1 MEQVRLIQRYS
12 YVIMK
17 QTLIKI
23 FTIMAAAA
31 ALWGCSKVVDAPGE
45 SEEAVDL
52 ILSLDLPKTDIQLS
66 KSLFE
71 HNSSESNIVNDP
83 YNPAAWSTWE
93 QVVDGRFMY
102 RLTVFVIDLS
112 NYHLVG
118 YRDIFNYGDSDGNGS
133 VDAEELGDW
142 SDTDRS
148 VGPSKNGWYDM
159 SNDVMLPDADKADA
173 AKISFIY
180 NYPLHHKST
189 DAASSLEQLK
199 RGRYRFVSIANWAPE
214 RNNDV
219 SPAIKGIEFDGHP
232 AGISKF
238 TGLGSNTAGVTPV
251 ADIVESIKS
260 EFMESVEAGVSKAF
274 TDYAK
279 HDALR
284 YFILNADK
292 TNFSCYPMPMPLVMV
307 QDLYLAPG
315 LNSKILTLN
324 RCYARVRMTV
334 VNNSERELKI
344 NGLTFS
350 DNFTKTKTFLF
361 NDPKEDAQEAADPS
375 FIKRV
380 YDLDQIEAKDF
391 ATGKTAV
398 QRGAPVATNSNL
410 LCSFPASGCTVEGLA
425 GNNSAVVFDGYV
437 LENRYDDS
445 NLQYKLNL
453 EYEGVVGTAY
463 TLSST
468 TASAPGNGYYLIST
482 SNNASGYYLMWK
494 DALAGAPAT
503 KVWEYSGGNL
513 ASLGDYI
520 PESLVWELYRSKTN
534 YTIGTAGD
542 TKYYMAN
549 PSYDDVTLGTST
561 NNSNINTFTFSR
573 FSSKERNYR
582 IQSNGS
588 NSLYLRNND
597 GTLLGDSKSNAT
609 TFYLFPVT
617 RKEGSRV
624 YSTPA
629 NLTRIDPETAVV
641 SDVHTIARNDFINIV
656 VTVSY
661 NENSGEFMFE
671 VKDWNGPVNGEIE
684 YN

>member
-142 SDTDRS
+142 SNTDRS

-219 SPAIKGIEFDGHP
+219 PQAIKGIEFDGHP

-260 EFMESVEAGVSKAF
+260 EFMESVEAGVSKDF
-274 TDYAK
+274 RTYAK
-279 HDALR
+279 HNDLR

-361 NDPKEDAQEAADPS
+361 NDPNEDAKEAANPS

-380 YDLDQIEAKDF
+380 YDLDQIEARDK
-391 ATGKTAV
+391 ATGKTPV

-425 GNNSAVVFDGYV
+425 GNNSTVVFDGYV

-445 NLQYKLNL
+445 NLQYTLRL
-453 EYEGVVGTAY
+453 EYEGVGGTTY
-463 TLSST
+463 TLSSN

-482 SNNASGYYLMWK
+482 SNSNKASRYYLMWK
-494 DALAGAPAT
+494 DALAGTLAET
-503 KVWEYSGGNL
+503 VMEHYGGNP
-513 ASLGDYI
+513 ASLGDNI
-520 PESLVWELYRSKTN
+520 PESLVWQLSSSGYSN

-542 TKYYMAN
+542 TKYYMAD
-549 PSYDDVTLGTST
+549 PSDDYVTLGTS
-561 NNSNINTFTFSR
+561 NSNTFTFS
-573 FSSKERNYR
+573 SKDSGYR
-582 IQSNGS
+582 IQSNGDDS
-588 NSLYLRNND
+588 RYLRNKN
-597 GTLLGDSKSNAT
+597 GNLRGDSDSKDAT

-617 RKEGSRV
+617 REEGSRV
-624 YSTPA
+624 YSAPA
-629 NLTRIDPETAVV
+629 DLTRIDPETAVV

-661 NENSGEFMFE
+661 NENSGKFMFE

>member
-112 NYHLVG
+112 NNHLVG

-142 SDTDRS
+142 SNTDRS

-159 SNDVMLPDADKADA
+159 SNDVMLPDANKADA

-214 RNNDV
+214 RNNDA

-260 EFMESVEAGVSKAF
+260 EFMESVEAGVSKDF
-274 TDYAK
+274 RTYAK
-279 HDALR
+279 HDDLR

-315 LNSKILTLN
+315 INSKILTLN

-334 VNNSERELKI
+334 VNNSERKLKI

-361 NDPKEDAQEAADPS
+361 NDPDEDAKEAANPS

-425 GNNSAVVFDGYV
+425 RNNSAVLFDGYV

-445 NLQYKLNL
+445 NLQYTLNL
-453 EYEGVVGTAY
+453 EYEG
-463 TLSST
+463 LSGVT
-468 TASAPGNGYYLIST
+468 YTASTSAAAPGTGYYLIST
-482 SNNASGYYLMWK
+482 ANNSSGYYLMWK
-494 DALAGAPAT
+494 NSLSGSLAGT
-503 KVWEYSGGNL
+503 VQEHRGGNI
-513 ASLGDYI
+513 ASLGSNI
-520 PESLVWELYRSKTN
+520 PESLVWELTKSDKN
-534 YTIGTAGD
+534 YYIGSAGD

-549 PSYDDVTLGTST
+549 PSKDEVRLGPSK
-561 NNSNINTFTFSR
+561 NNTFSFSE
-573 FSSKERNYR
+573 KDGGYR
-582 IQSNGS
+582 IRSKGTNEF
-588 NSLYLRNND
+588 YLRNNG
-597 GTLLGDSKSNAT
+597 GTLLGAEDKDNAT

-629 NLTRIDPETAVV
+629 SLTRIDPETAVV

-661 NENSGEFMFE
+661 NENRGEFMFE
-671 VKDWNGPVNGEIE
+671 VNKWNGPVNGEIE

>member
-1 MEQVRLIQRYS
+1 
-12 YVIMK
+12 MK

-112 NYHLVG
+112 NHHLVG

-142 SDTDRS
+142 SNTDRS

-238 TGLGSNTAGVTPV
+238 TGLGSNTEGVTPV
-251 ADIVESIKS
+251 ANIVESIKS
-260 EFMESVEAGVSKAF
+260 EFMESVEAGVSKDF
-274 TDYAK
+274 RTYAK
-279 HDALR
+279 HDDLR

-361 NDPKEDAQEAADPS
+361 NDPKEDADEAANPS

-380 YDLDQIEAKDF
+380 YDLDKIEAWDK

-398 QRGAPVATNSNL
+398 RRGAPVATNSNL

-425 GNNSAVVFDGYV
+425 VNNSAVVFDGYV

-445 NLQYKLNL
+445 KLQYTLRL
-453 EYEGVVGTAY
+453 EYEGVGGASY
-463 TLSST
+463 TLLPST

-482 SNNASGYYLMWK
+482 SNNASGHYLMWK
-494 DALAGAPAT
+494 NDLAGTLAETVMEHYGDNP
-503 KVWEYSGGNL
+503 
-513 ASLGDYI
+513 ASLGENI
-520 PESLVWELYRSKTN
+520 PESLVWELSGSNTN
-534 YTIGTAGD
+534 YTIGTTGG
-542 TKYYMAN
+542 TKYYMAD
-549 PSYDDVTLGTST
+549 PSKESVTLGTST
-561 NNSNINTFTFSR
+561 NNSNINTFTFSPNE
-573 FSSKERNYR
+573 SGYL

-588 NSLYLRNND
+588 NSLYLRNKK
-597 GTLLGDSKSNAT
+597 GTLLGDSDDDAT

-617 RKEGSRV
+617 REEGSRV
-624 YSTPA
+624 YSAPA
-629 NLTRIDPETAVV
+629 DLTRIDPETAVV

-671 VKDWNGPVNGEIE
+671 VKDWKGPVNGEIE

>member
-133 VDAEELGDW
+133 IDAEELGDW
-142 SDTDRS
+142 SNTDRS

-219 SPAIKGIEFDGHP
+219 SPAIKGIELDGHP

-260 EFMESVEAGVSKAF
+260 EFMESVEAGVSKDF
-274 TDYAK
+274 TTYAK

-380 YDLDQIEAKDF
+380 YDLDQIEDKDV
-391 ATGKTAV
+391 ATGKTPV
-398 QRGAPVATNSNL
+398 RRGAPVATNSNL

-445 NLQYKLNL
+445 NLQYTLRL
-453 EYEGVVGTAY
+453 EYEGVGGTAY

-468 TASAPGNGYYLIST
+468 DASAPGNGYYLIST

-494 DALAGAPAT
+494 DALAGTLAGNV
-503 KVWEYSGGNL
+503 KEHSGGNL
-513 ASLGDYI
+513 ASLGDNI
-520 PESLVWELYRSKTN
+520 PESLVWQLSSSGSN

-542 TKYYMAN
+542 TNYYMAN
-549 PSYDDVTLGTST
+549 PSTSSVTLGTS
-561 NNSNINTFTFSR
+561 NSNTFTFS
-573 FSSKERNYR
+573 SNGSGYR
-582 IQSNGS
+582 IKSNGS
-588 NSLYLRNND
+588 NSLYLRND
-597 GTLLGDSKSNAT
+597 SGTLLGNIKSNRAT

>member
-1 MEQVRLIQRYS
+1 
-12 YVIMK
+12 MK

-71 HNSSESNIVNDP
+71 HNSSGSNIVNDP

-142 SDTDRS
+142 SNTDRS

-173 AKISFIY
+173 AKISLIY
-180 NYPLHHKST
+180 NYPLNHKST

-214 RNNDV
+214 RNNDA
-219 SPAIKGIEFDGHP
+219 SPAIKGIELDGHP

-251 ADIVESIKS
+251 ADIVKSIKS
-260 EFMESVEAGVSKAF
+260 EFMESVEAGVSKDF
-274 TDYAK
+274 TTYAK
-279 HDALR
+279 HDDLR

-361 NDPKEDAQEAADPS
+361 NDPNEDAQEAADPS

-380 YDLDQIEAKDF
+380 YDLDQIEAKDV

-398 QRGAPVATNSNL
+398 RRGAPVATNSNL

-445 NLQYKLNL
+445 NLQYTLRL
-453 EYEGVVGTAY
+453 EYEGVGGTAY
-463 TLSST
+463 TLS
-468 TASAPGNGYYLIST
+468 LIH
-482 SNNASGYYLMWK
+482 
-494 DALAGAPAT
+494 
-503 KVWEYSGGNL
+503 
-513 ASLGDYI
+513 I
-520 PESLVWELYRSKTN
+520 
-534 YTIGTAGD
+534 
-542 TKYYMAN
+542 
-549 PSYDDVTLGTST
+549 
-561 NNSNINTFTFSR
+561 
-573 FSSKERNYR
+573 
-582 IQSNGS
+582 
-588 NSLYLRNND
+588 
-597 GTLLGDSKSNAT
+597 
-609 TFYLFPVT
+609 
-617 RKEGSRV
+617 
-624 YSTPA
+624 
-629 NLTRIDPETAVV
+629 
-641 SDVHTIARNDFINIV
+641 
-656 VTVSY
+656 
-661 NENSGEFMFE
+661 
-671 VKDWNGPVNGEIE
+671 
-684 YN
+684 

>member
-1 MEQVRLIQRYS
+1 
-12 YVIMK
+12 MK

-142 SDTDRS
+142 SNTDRS

-361 NDPKEDAQEAADPS
+361 NDPNEDAREAADPS

-445 NLQYKLNL
+445 NLQYTLRL
-453 EYEGVVGTAY
+453 EYEGVGGTAY

-468 TASAPGNGYYLIST
+468 TASAPGNDGHYLIST

-494 DALAGAPAT
+494 NDLAGTLAGNV
-503 KVWEYSGGNL
+503 KEYYGGNP
-513 ASLGDYI
+513 ASLGDNI
-520 PESLVWELYRSKTN
+520 PESLVWQLSSSGSN

-549 PSYDDVTLGTST
+549 PSTESVKLGTS
-561 NNSNINTFTFSR
+561 NSNTFK
-573 FSSKERNYR
+573 FSSKGSGYR
-582 IQSNGS
+582 IQSNGDDS
-588 NSLYLRNND
+588 RYLRNSN
-597 GTLLGDSKSNAT
+597 GTLLGSNKSNAT

-617 RKEGSRV
+617 RKKGSRV
-624 YSTPA
+624 YSAPA
-629 NLTRIDPETAVV
+629 DLTRIDPETAVV

-661 NENSGEFMFE
+661 NENSGKFTFE
-671 VKDWNGPVNGEIE
+671 VNNWNRPVNGEIE

>member
-1 MEQVRLIQRYS
+1 
-12 YVIMK
+12 MK

-142 SDTDRS
+142 SNTDRS

-251 ADIVESIKS
+251 ADIVKSIKS
-260 EFMESVEAGVSKAF
+260 EFMESVEAGVSKDF
-274 TDYAK
+274 RTYAK

-315 LNSKILTLN
+315 INSKILTLN

-361 NDPKEDAQEAADPS
+361 NDPKEDADEAANPS

-380 YDLDQIEAKDF
+380 YDLDKIEAWDK

-398 QRGAPVATNSNL
+398 RRGAPVATNSNL

-445 NLQYKLNL
+445 KLQYTLRL
-453 EYEGVVGTAY
+453 EYEGVGGASY
-463 TLSST
+463 TLLPST

-482 SNNASGYYLMWK
+482 SNNASGHYLMWK
-494 DALAGAPAT
+494 NDLAGTLAETVMEHYGDNP
-503 KVWEYSGGNL
+503 
-513 ASLGDYI
+513 ASLGENI
-520 PESLVWELYRSKTN
+520 PESLVWELSGSNTN
-534 YTIGTAGD
+534 YTIGTTGG
-542 TKYYMAN
+542 TKYYMAD
-549 PSYDDVTLGTST
+549 PSKESVTLGTST
-561 NNSNINTFTFSR
+561 NNSNINTFTFSPNE
-573 FSSKERNYR
+573 SGYL

-588 NSLYLRNND
+588 NSLYLRNKK
-597 GTLLGDSKSNAT
+597 GTLLGDSDDDAT

-617 RKEGSRV
+617 RTEGSRV
-624 YSTPA
+624 YSAPA

-661 NENSGEFMFE
+661 NENRGEFMFE
-671 VKDWNGPVNGEIE
+671 VNNWNGPVNGEIE

>member
-1 MEQVRLIQRYS
+1 
-12 YVIMK
+12 MK

-112 NYHLVG
+112 NNHLVG

-142 SDTDRS
+142 SNTDRS

-199 RGRYRFVSIANWAPE
+199 RGRYRFVSVANWAPE

-260 EFMESVEAGVSKAF
+260 EFMESVEAGVSKDF
-274 TDYAK
+274 RTYAK
-279 HDALR
+279 HDDLR

-361 NDPKEDAQEAADPS
+361 NDPNEDAKEAANPS

-380 YDLDQIEAKDF
+380 YDLDQIEAGDK
-391 ATGKTAV
+391 AKGKTPV
-398 QRGAPVATNSNL
+398 RRGAPVATNSNL
-410 LCSFPASGCTVEGLA
+410 LCSFPASGCTVEGLE
-425 GNNSAVVFDGYV
+425 GNNSAVLFDGYV

-445 NLQYKLNL
+445 NLQYTLHL
-453 EYEGVVGTAY
+453 EYEGVGGTAY

-468 TASAPGNGYYLIST
+468 TASAPGNGHYLIST
-482 SNNASGYYLMWK
+482 SNSKNASRYYLMWK
-494 DALAGAPAT
+494 DALAGKLADY
-503 KVWEYSGGNL
+503 VGEYYGGNP
-513 ASLGDYI
+513 ASLGENI
-520 PESLVWELYRSKTN
+520 PESLVWQLSSSDYSN

-542 TKYYMAN
+542 TKYYMAD
-549 PSYDDVTLGTST
+549 PSDDYVTLGTS
-561 NNSNINTFTFSR
+561 NSNTFTFS
-573 FSSKERNYR
+573 SKDSGYR
-582 IQSNGS
+582 IQSNGDDS
-588 NSLYLRNND
+588 RYLRNKN
-597 GTLLGDSKSNAT
+597 GNLRGDSDSKDAT

-617 RKEGSRV
+617 REEGSRV
-624 YSTPA
+624 YSAPA
-629 NLTRIDPETAVV
+629 DLTRIDPETAVV

-661 NENSGEFMFE
+661 NENSGKFMFE

>member
-1 MEQVRLIQRYS
+1 
-12 YVIMK
+12 MK

-142 SDTDRS
+142 SNTDRS

-260 EFMESVEAGVSKAF
+260 EFMESVEAGVSKDF
-274 TDYAK
+274 RTYAK
-279 HDALR
+279 HNDLR

-315 LNSKILTLN
+315 INSKILTLN

-361 NDPKEDAQEAADPS
+361 NDPEEDAQEAADPS

-391 ATGKTAV
+391 ATGKSAV

-445 NLQYKLNL
+445 KLQYTLRL
-453 EYEGVVGTAY
+453 EYEGVGGASY
-463 TLSST
+463 TLLPST

-482 SNNASGYYLMWK
+482 SNNASGHYLMWK
-494 DALAGAPAT
+494 NDLAGTLAETVMEHYGDNP
-503 KVWEYSGGNL
+503 
-513 ASLGDYI
+513 ASLGENI
-520 PESLVWELYRSKTN
+520 PESLVWELSGSNTN
-534 YTIGTAGD
+534 YTIGTTGG
-542 TKYYMAN
+542 TKYYMAD
-549 PSYDDVTLGTST
+549 PSKESVTLGTST
-561 NNSNINTFTFSR
+561 NNSNINTFTFSPNE
-573 FSSKERNYR
+573 SGYL

-588 NSLYLRNND
+588 NSLYLRNKK
-597 GTLLGDSKSNAT
+597 GTLLGDSDDDAT

-617 RKEGSRV
+617 REEGSRV
-624 YSTPA
+624 YSAPA
-629 NLTRIDPETAVV
+629 DLTRIDPETAVV

-671 VKDWNGPVNGEIE
+671 VKDWKGPVNGEIE

>member
-1 MEQVRLIQRYS
+1 
-12 YVIMK
+12 MK

-23 FTIMAAAA
+23 FTIIAAAA

-142 SDTDRS
+142 SNTDRS

-159 SNDVMLPDADKADA
+159 RNDVMLPDADKSDA

-180 NYPLHHKST
+180 NYPLHHKSA
-189 DAASSLEQLK
+189 DASSSLEQLK

-214 RNNDV
+214 RDNSV
-219 SPAIKGIEFDGHP
+219 TPAIKGIELDGHP

-238 TGLGSNTAGVTPV
+238 TGLGSRTNGVTPV

-260 EFMESVEAGVSKAF
+260 EFMESVEAGVSKEF

-279 HDALR
+279 HDDLR

-334 VNNSERELKI
+334 VNNSERELKV
-344 NGLTFS
+344 NSLTFS

-361 NDPKEDAQEAADPS
+361 NDPAEDIQEAEDPS

-380 YDLDQIEAKDF
+380 YDLDKIEARDI

-398 QRGAPVATNSNL
+398 RRGGPVATNANL
-410 LCSFPASGCTVEGLA
+410 LCSFPSSGCTVEGLA
-425 GNNSAVVFDGYV
+425 GNNSAVLFDGYV

-445 NLQYKLNL
+445 NLQYTLNL
-453 EYEGVVGTAY
+453 EYEGVNGATY
-463 TLSST
+463 
-468 TASAPGNGYYLIST
+468 TASTSAAAPGTGYYLIST
-482 SNNASGYYLMWK
+482 ANNNSGYYLMWK
-494 DALAGAPAT
+494 NSLSGSLAET
-503 KVWEYSGGNL
+503 VQEHRGGNI
-513 ASLGDYI
+513 ASLGSNI
-520 PESLVWELYRSKTN
+520 PESLVWELTKSGSKY
-534 YTIGTAGD
+534 YTIGTAGE

-549 PSYDDVTLGTST
+549 PSTSAVKLGTSK
-561 NNSNINTFTFSR
+561 NNTFKFSE
-573 FSSKERNYR
+573 KDGGYR
-582 IQSNGS
+582 IRSNVS
-588 NSLYLRNND
+588 DDEYYLRND
-597 GTLLGDSKSNAT
+597 GGTLLGAKDKDYAT
-609 TFYLFPVT
+609 IFYLFPVT
-617 RKEGSRV
+617 RKEGAKA
-624 YSTPA
+624 YSSPA
-629 NLTRIDPETAVV
+629 DLTRIDPETAVV

-661 NENSGEFMFE
+661 NENRGEFMFE
-671 VKDWNGPVNGEIE
+671 VNNWNAPVNGEIE

>member
-1 MEQVRLIQRYS
+1 
-12 YVIMK
+12 MK

-112 NYHLVG
+112 NNHLVG

-142 SDTDRS
+142 SNTDRS

-159 SNDVMLPDADKADA
+159 SSDVMLPDADKADA

-251 ADIVESIKS
+251 AEIVESIKS
-260 EFMESVEAGVSKAF
+260 EFMESVEAGVSKDF
-274 TDYAK
+274 SKYAK
-279 HDALR
+279 HDDLR

-361 NDPKEDAQEAADPS
+361 NDPNEDAKEAANPS

-380 YDLDQIEAKDF
+380 YDLKQIEDKDF
-391 ATGKTAV
+391 ATGKTPV
-398 QRGAPVATNSNL
+398 RRGAPVATNSNL

-445 NLQYKLNL
+445 NLQYTLRL
-453 EYEGVVGTAY
+453 EYEGVGGTAY

-468 TASAPGNGYYLIST
+468 TASAPGNGHYLIST
-482 SNNASGYYLMWK
+482 SNNDSGYYLMWK
-494 DALAGAPAT
+494 DALAGTLAGNV
-503 KVWEYSGGNL
+503 KEYSGGNL
-513 ASLGDYI
+513 KSLGDNI
-520 PESLVWELYRSKTN
+520 PESLVWQLSSSGYSN

-542 TKYYMAN
+542 TKYYMAD
-549 PSYDDVTLGTST
+549 PSESSVTLGTSNN
-561 NNSNINTFTFSR
+561 NNSNINTFTFSSNESGYLIR
-573 FSSKERNYR
+573 
-582 IQSNGS
+582 SNG
-588 NSLYLRNND
+588 NNKRYLRND
-597 GTLLGDSKSNAT
+597 DETLRGDSDSDDAT
-609 TFYLFPVT
+609 TFYLFPGT

-624 YSTPA
+624 YSAPA
-629 NLTRIDPETAVV
+629 KLTRIDPETAVV

-661 NENSGEFMFE
+661 NENSGEFTFE
-671 VKDWNGPVNGEIE
+671 VKDWNDPVNGEIE

>member
-1 MEQVRLIQRYS
+1 
-12 YVIMK
+12 MK

-23 FTIMAAAA
+23 FTIMAAVA

-142 SDTDRS
+142 SNTDRS

-260 EFMESVEAGVSKAF
+260 EFMESVEAGVSKDF
-274 TDYAK
+274 TTYAK

-361 NDPKEDAQEAADPS
+361 NDPNEDAKEAANPS

-380 YDLDQIEAKDF
+380 YDLDQIEARDK
-391 ATGKTAV
+391 ATGKTPV

-445 NLQYKLNL
+445 NLQYTLRL
-453 EYEGVVGTAY
+453 EYEGVGGTAY

-468 TASAPGNGYYLIST
+468 NASAPGNGHYLIST
-482 SNNASGYYLMWK
+482 SNSNKASRYYLMWK
-494 DALAGAPAT
+494 DALAGTLAET
-503 KVWEYSGGNL
+503 VMEHYGGNP
-513 ASLGDYI
+513 ASLGKNI
-520 PESLVWELYRSKTN
+520 PESLVWELSGSNTN

-549 PSYDDVTLGTST
+549 PSESSVTLGTS
-561 NNSNINTFTFSR
+561 NSNTFTFS
-573 FSSKERNYR
+573 SKDSGYR
-582 IQSNGS
+582 IQSNG
-588 NSLYLRNND
+588 LYLRNKK
-597 GTLLGDSKSNAT
+597 GTLLGDSESDDAT
-609 TFYLFPVT
+609 TFYLFRVT
-617 RKEGSRV
+617 REEGSRV
-624 YSTPA
+624 YSAPA
-629 NLTRIDPETAVV
+629 DLTRIDPETAVV

-661 NENSGEFMFE
+661 NENSGKFMFE

>member
-1 MEQVRLIQRYS
+1 
-12 YVIMK
+12 MK

-112 NYHLVG
+112 NNHLVG

-142 SDTDRS
+142 SNTDRS

-159 SNDVMLPDADKADA
+159 SNDVMLPDANKADA

-219 SPAIKGIEFDGHP
+219 PQAIKGIEFDGHP

-238 TGLGSNTAGVTPV
+238 TGLGSNTEGVTPV

-260 EFMESVEAGVSKAF
+260 EFMESVEAGVSKDF
-274 TDYAK
+274 RTYAK
-279 HDALR
+279 HNDLR

-334 VNNSERELKI
+334 VNNSERKLKI

-361 NDPKEDAQEAADPS
+361 NDPKEDADEAADPS

-380 YDLDQIEAKDF
+380 YDLDQIEDKDV
-391 ATGKTAV
+391 ATGKTPV
-398 QRGAPVATNSNL
+398 RRGAPVATNSNL

-463 TLSST
+463 TLKST
-468 TASAPGNGYYLIST
+468 TAKAPGNDYYLIST
-482 SNNASGYYLMWK
+482 SYNDSGHYLMWK
-494 DALAGAPAT
+494 DALAGTLAET
-503 KVWEYSGGNL
+503 VMEHSGGNL
-513 ASLGDYI
+513 ASLGDNI
-520 PESLVWELYRSKTN
+520 PESLVWQLSSSGYSN

-549 PSYDDVTLGTST
+549 PSDNDVTLGTSN
-561 NNSNINTFTFSR
+561 NNSNINTFTFSKNG
-573 FSSKERNYR
+573 SGYR
-582 IQSNGS
+582 IQSNG
-588 NSLYLRNND
+588 NNKRYLRDNN
-597 GTLLGDSKSNAT
+597 GTLLGSSKNDAT
-609 TFYLFPVT
+609 TFYLFPVS
-617 RKEGSRV
+617 RKEGPRV

-661 NENSGEFMFE
+661 NENSGKFMFE

>member
-1 MEQVRLIQRYS
+1 
-12 YVIMK
+12 MK

-142 SDTDRS
+142 SNTDRS

-159 SNDVMLPDADKADA
+159 SNDVMLPDANKADA

-260 EFMESVEAGVSKAF
+260 EFMESVEAGVSKDF
-274 TDYAK
+274 RTYAK
-279 HDALR
+279 HNALR

-315 LNSKILTLN
+315 INSKILTLN

-361 NDPKEDAQEAADPS
+361 NDPNEDAKEAANPS

-380 YDLDQIEAKDF
+380 YDLDQIEAGDK
-391 ATGKTAV
+391 ATGKTPV

-445 NLQYKLNL
+445 NLEYKLNL

-463 TLSST
+463 TLSSPP

-494 DALAGAPAT
+494 NALAGTLADY
-503 KVWEYSGGNL
+503 VGEYYGDNPE
-513 ASLGDYI
+513 SLGDNI
-520 PESLVWELYRSKTN
+520 AESLVWQLSSSGSN

-542 TKYYMAN
+542 TKYYMAD
-549 PSYDDVTLGTST
+549 PSTSSVTLGTSK
-561 NNSNINTFTFSR
+561 SNTFTFSKNGR
-573 FSSKERNYR
+573 GYR
-582 IQSNGS
+582 IQSNGY
-588 NSLYLRNND
+588 NYLYLRNND

-609 TFYLFPVT
+609 TFYLFPVK

-624 YSTPA
+624 YSAPA
-629 NLTRIDPETAVV
+629 PLTRIDPETAVV

>member
-1 MEQVRLIQRYS
+1 
-12 YVIMK
+12 MK

-142 SDTDRS
+142 SNTDRS

-251 ADIVESIKS
+251 ADIVKSIKS

-279 HDALR
+279 HNALR

-361 NDPKEDAQEAADPS
+361 NDPKEDADEAANPS

-380 YDLDQIEAKDF
+380 YDLDKIEAWDK

-398 QRGAPVATNSNL
+398 RRGAPVATNSNL

-445 NLQYKLNL
+445 KLQYTLRL
-453 EYEGVVGTAY
+453 EYEGVGGASY
-463 TLSST
+463 TLLPST

-482 SNNASGYYLMWK
+482 SNNASGHYLMWK
-494 DALAGAPAT
+494 NDLAGTLAETVMEHYGDNP
-503 KVWEYSGGNL
+503 
-513 ASLGDYI
+513 ASLGENI
-520 PESLVWELYRSKTN
+520 PESLVWELSGSNTN
-534 YTIGTAGD
+534 YTIGTTGG
-542 TKYYMAN
+542 TKYYMAD
-549 PSYDDVTLGTST
+549 PSKESVTLGTST
-561 NNSNINTFTFSR
+561 NNSNINTFTFSPNE
-573 FSSKERNYR
+573 SGYL

-588 NSLYLRNND
+588 NSLYLRNKK
-597 GTLLGDSKSNAT
+597 GTLLGDSDDDAT

-617 RKEGSRV
+617 REEGSRV
-624 YSTPA
+624 YSAPA
-629 NLTRIDPETAVV
+629 DLTRIDPETAVV

-661 NENSGEFMFE
+661 NENSGKFMFE

>member
-102 RLTVFVIDLS
+102 RLTVFVIELP
-112 NYHLVG
+112 NNHLVG

-142 SDTDRS
+142 SNTDRS

-238 TGLGSNTAGVTPV
+238 TGLGSNTEGVTPV
-251 ADIVESIKS
+251 ANIVESIKS
-260 EFMESVEAGVSKAF
+260 EFMESVEAGVSKEF
-274 TDYAK
+274 SKYAK
-279 HDALR
+279 HDDLR

-361 NDPKEDAQEAADPS
+361 NDPNEDAREAADPS

-445 NLQYKLNL
+445 NLQYTLHL
-453 EYEGVVGTAY
+453 EYEGVGGTAY

-468 TASAPGNGYYLIST
+468 TASAPGNGHYLIST
-482 SNNASGYYLMWK
+482 SNSKNASRYYLMWK
-494 DALAGAPAT
+494 DALAGKLADY
-503 KVWEYSGGNL
+503 VGEYYGGNP
-513 ASLGDYI
+513 ASLGENI
-520 PESLVWELYRSKTN
+520 PESLVWQLSSSGYSN

-542 TKYYMAN
+542 TKYYMAD
-549 PSYDDVTLGTST
+549 PSDDYVTLGTS
-561 NNSNINTFTFSR
+561 NSNTFTFS
-573 FSSKERNYR
+573 SKDSGYR
-582 IQSNGS
+582 IQSNGDDS
-588 NSLYLRNND
+588 RYLRNKK
-597 GTLLGDSKSNAT
+597 GTLLGDSDSKDAT

-624 YSTPA
+624 YSAPA
-629 NLTRIDPETAVV
+629 DLTRIDPETAVV

-661 NENSGEFMFE
+661 NENSGEFKFE
-671 VKDWNGPVNGEIE
+671 VKNWNDPVNGEIE

>member
-1 MEQVRLIQRYS
+1 
-12 YVIMK
+12 MK

-142 SDTDRS
+142 SNTDRS

-199 RGRYRFVSIANWAPE
+199 RGRYRFVSVANWAPE

-260 EFMESVEAGVSKAF
+260 EFMESVEAGVSKDF
-274 TDYAK
+274 TTYAK
-279 HDALR
+279 HDDLR

-361 NDPKEDAQEAADPS
+361 NDPNEDAKEAANPS

-380 YDLDQIEAKDF
+380 YDLDQIEAGDK
-391 ATGKTAV
+391 AKGKTPV
-398 QRGAPVATNSNL
+398 RRGAPVATNSNL
-410 LCSFPASGCTVEGLA
+410 LCSFPASGCTVEGLE
-425 GNNSAVVFDGYV
+425 GNNSAVLFDGYV

-445 NLQYKLNL
+445 NLQYTLHL
-453 EYEGVVGTAY
+453 EYEGVGGTAY

-468 TASAPGNGYYLIST
+468 TASAPGNGHYLIST
-482 SNNASGYYLMWK
+482 SNSKNASRYYLMWK
-494 DALAGAPAT
+494 DALAGKLADY
-503 KVWEYSGGNL
+503 VGEYYGGNP
-513 ASLGDYI
+513 ASLGENI
-520 PESLVWELYRSKTN
+520 PESLVWQLSSSDYSN

-542 TKYYMAN
+542 TKYYMAD
-549 PSYDDVTLGTST
+549 PSDDYVTLGTS
-561 NNSNINTFTFSR
+561 NSNTFTFS
-573 FSSKERNYR
+573 SKDSGYR
-582 IQSNGS
+582 IQSNGDDS
-588 NSLYLRNND
+588 RYLRNKN
-597 GTLLGDSKSNAT
+597 GNLRGDSDSKDAT

-617 RKEGSRV
+617 REEGSRV
-624 YSTPA
+624 YSAPA
-629 NLTRIDPETAVV
+629 DLTRIDPETAVV

-661 NENSGEFMFE
+661 NENSGKFMFE

>member
-1 MEQVRLIQRYS
+1 
-12 YVIMK
+12 MK

-142 SDTDRS
+142 SNTDRS

-260 EFMESVEAGVSKAF
+260 EFMESVEAGVSKDF
-274 TDYAK
+274 TTYAK

-361 NDPKEDAQEAADPS
+361 NDPNEDAKEAANPS

-380 YDLDQIEAKDF
+380 YDLDQIEARDK
-391 ATGKTAV
+391 ATGKTPV
-398 QRGAPVATNSNL
+398 RRGAPVATNSNL

-445 NLQYKLNL
+445 NLQYTLRL
-453 EYEGVVGTAY
+453 EYEGVGGTAY
-463 TLSST
+463 TLSSPP
-468 TASAPGNGYYLIST
+468 TASDPGNGHYLIST

-494 DALAGAPAT
+494 NDLAGTLAGNV
-503 KVWEYSGGNL
+503 KEYYGGNP
-513 ASLGDYI
+513 ASLGSNI
-520 PESLVWELYRSKTN
+520 PESLVWQLSPSGSN

-542 TKYYMAN
+542 TKYYMAD
-549 PSYDDVTLGTST
+549 PSTSSVTLGTS
-561 NNSNINTFTFSR
+561 NSNTFTFS
-573 FSSKERNYR
+573 SNGSGYR
-582 IQSNGS
+582 IKSNGS
-588 NSLYLRNND
+588 NSLYLRND
-597 GTLLGDSKSNAT
+597 SGTLLGNSRSNRAT

-671 VKDWNGPVNGEIE
+671 VKDWNGPFNGEIE

>member
-1 MEQVRLIQRYS
+1 
-12 YVIMK
+12 MK

-142 SDTDRS
+142 SNTDRS

-260 EFMESVEAGVSKAF
+260 EFMESVEAGVSKDF
-274 TDYAK
+274 RTYAK

-361 NDPKEDAQEAADPS
+361 NDPDEDAKEAANPS

-380 YDLDQIEAKDF
+380 YDLDQIEAWDK
-391 ATGKTAV
+391 AKGKTPV
-398 QRGAPVATNSNL
+398 RRGAPVATNSNL

-445 NLQYKLNL
+445 NLQYTLRL
-453 EYEGVVGTAY
+453 EYEGVGGTAY

-468 TASAPGNGYYLIST
+468 TASAPGNGHYLIST

-494 DALAGAPAT
+494 KAITGTIAENV
-503 KVWEYSGGNL
+503 KEYSGDNL
-513 ASLGDYI
+513 ASLGENI
-520 PESLVWELYRSKTN
+520 PESLVWELSSSDYSN

-549 PSYDDVTLGTST
+549 PSDYYVTLGTS
-561 NNSNINTFTFSR
+561 NNNTFKFSG

-582 IQSNGS
+582 IQSNS
-588 NSLYLRNND
+588 NSRYLTNIN
-597 GTLLGDSKSNAT
+597 GTLLGTIYSNYAT

-617 RKEGSRV
+617 RKEGFRV

-629 NLTRIDPETAVV
+629 SLTRIDPETAVV

-661 NENSGEFMFE
+661 NENSGKFMFE

>member
-142 SDTDRS
+142 SNTDRS

-219 SPAIKGIEFDGHP
+219 PQAIKGIEFDGHP

-260 EFMESVEAGVSKAF
+260 EFMESVEAGVSKDF
-274 TDYAK
+274 RTYAK
-279 HDALR
+279 HNDLR

-361 NDPKEDAQEAADPS
+361 NDPNEDAKEAANPS

-380 YDLDQIEAKDF
+380 YDLDQIEARDK
-391 ATGKTAV
+391 ATGKTPV

-425 GNNSAVVFDGYV
+425 GNNSTVVFDGYV

-445 NLQYKLNL
+445 NLQYTLRL
-453 EYEGVVGTAY
+453 EYEGVGGTTY
-463 TLSST
+463 TLSSN

-482 SNNASGYYLMWK
+482 SNSNKASRYYLMWK
-494 DALAGAPAT
+494 DALAGTLAET
-503 KVWEYSGGNL
+503 VMEHYGGNP
-513 ASLGDYI
+513 ASLGDNI
-520 PESLVWELYRSKTN
+520 PESLVWQLSSSGYSN

-542 TKYYMAN
+542 TKYYMAD
-549 PSYDDVTLGTST
+549 PSDDYVTLGTS
-561 NNSNINTFTFSR
+561 NSNTFTFS
-573 FSSKERNYR
+573 SKDSGYR
-582 IQSNGS
+582 IQSNGDDS
-588 NSLYLRNND
+588 RYLRNKN
-597 GTLLGDSKSNAT
+597 GNLRGDSDSKDAT

-624 YSTPA
+624 YNTPA
-629 NLTRIDPETAVV
+629 DLTRIDPETAVV

>member
-142 SDTDRS
+142 SNTDRS

-199 RGRYRFVSIANWAPE
+199 RGRYRFVSVANWAPE
-214 RNNDV
+214 RNNDA

-238 TGLGSNTAGVTPV
+238 TGLGSNTEGVTPV
-251 ADIVESIKS
+251 ANIVESIKS
-260 EFMESVEAGVSKAF
+260 EFMESVEAGVSKDF
-274 TDYAK
+274 RTYAK
-279 HDALR
+279 HDDLR

-361 NDPKEDAQEAADPS
+361 NDPNEDAQEAADPS

-380 YDLDQIEAKDF
+380 YDLDKIEARDK
-391 ATGKTAV
+391 AIGKTPV

-453 EYEGVVGTAY
+453 EYEGLVGTAY
-463 TLSST
+463 TLSSPP

-482 SNNASGYYLMWK
+482 ANNSSGYYLMWK
-494 DALAGAPAT
+494 NALTGTLAGSV
-503 KVWEYSGGNL
+503 KEYSGGNL
-513 ASLGDYI
+513 ASLGENI
-520 PESLVWELYRSKTN
+520 PESLVWELSGSGSDYN
-534 YTIGTAGD
+534 IGTAGD

-549 PSYDDVTLGTST
+549 PSTNAVTLGASS
-561 NNSNINTFTFSR
+561 SNLFTFSSK
-573 FSSKERNYR
+573 SSGYR
-582 IQSNGS
+582 IRSNVS
-588 NSLYLRNND
+588 DEYYLRNNG
-597 GTLLGDSKSNAT
+597 GTLLGAEEKDDAT

-617 RKEGSRV
+617 SKEGSRV
-624 YSTPA
+624 YSTFA
-629 NLTRIDPETAVV
+629 DLTRIDPETAVV

-661 NENSGEFMFE
+661 NENRGEFMFE

>member
-23 FTIMAAAA
+23 FTIMAAVA

-142 SDTDRS
+142 SNTDRS

-219 SPAIKGIEFDGHP
+219 PQAIKGIEFDGHP

-238 TGLGSNTAGVTPV
+238 TGLGSNTEGVTPV
-251 ADIVESIKS
+251 ADIVKSIKS
-260 EFMESVEAGVSKAF
+260 EFMESVEAGVSKDF
-274 TDYAK
+274 RTYAK

-334 VNNSERELKI
+334 VNNSERKLKI

-361 NDPKEDAQEAADPS
+361 NDPNEDAQEAADPS

-398 QRGAPVATNSNL
+398 RRGAPVATNSNL

-425 GNNSAVVFDGYV
+425 VKNNSAVVFDGYV

-445 NLQYKLNL
+445 NLQYTLNL
-453 EYEGVVGTAY
+453 EYEG
-463 TLSST
+463 LSGVT
-468 TASAPGNGYYLIST
+468 YTASTSAAAPGTGYYLIST
-482 SNNASGYYLMWK
+482 ANNSSGYYLMWK
-494 DALAGAPAT
+494 NSPSGSLAGT
-503 KVWEYSGGNL
+503 VQEHSGGNI
-513 ASLGDYI
+513 ASLGSNI
-520 PESLVWELYRSKTN
+520 PESLVWKLTSSGSN
-534 YTIGTAGD
+534 YYIGSAGD

-549 PSYDDVTLGTST
+549 PSKDEVRLGPSK
-561 NNSNINTFTFSR
+561 NNTFKFSE
-573 FSSKERNYR
+573 KDGGYR
-582 IQSNGS
+582 IRSKGTNEF
-588 NSLYLRNND
+588 YLRNDD
-597 GTLLGDSKSNAT
+597 GTLLGSSKSNAT

-617 RKEGSRV
+617 RKKGSRV
-624 YSTPA
+624 YSAPA
-629 NLTRIDPETAVV
+629 DLTRIDPETAVV

-661 NENSGEFMFE
+661 NENRGEFMFE

>member
-142 SDTDRS
+142 SNTDRS

-260 EFMESVEAGVSKAF
+260 EFMESVEAGVSKDF
-274 TDYAK
+274 RTYAK
-279 HDALR
+279 HDDLR

-315 LNSKILTLN
+315 INSKILTLN

-334 VNNSERELKI
+334 VNNSERKLKI

-361 NDPKEDAQEAADPS
+361 NDPNEDAREAADPS

-468 TASAPGNGYYLIST
+468 TASAPGNDYYLIST
-482 SNNASGYYLMWK
+482 SYNDSGHYLMWK
-494 DALAGAPAT
+494 ERLAGKLAGN
-503 KVWEYSGGNL
+503 VREYSGGNL

-520 PESLVWELYRSKTN
+520 PESLVWQLSPSGYSN

-542 TKYYMAN
+542 TKYYMDN
-549 PSYDDVTLGTST
+549 PSDDYVTLGTS
-561 NNSNINTFTFSR
+561 NKNTFTFS
-573 FSSKERNYR
+573 EDGGGYL
-582 IQSNGS
+582 IQSNG
-588 NSLYLRNND
+588 LYLRNKN
-597 GTLLGDSKSNAT
+597 GTLRGDSDKAT

-624 YSTPA
+624 YSAPA
-629 NLTRIDPETAVV
+629 KLTRIDPETAVV

-661 NENSGEFMFE
+661 NENSGKFMFE

>member
-1 MEQVRLIQRYS
+1 
-12 YVIMK
+12 MK

-142 SDTDRS
+142 SNTDRS

-260 EFMESVEAGVSKAF
+260 EFMESVEAGVSKDF
-274 TDYAK
+274 TTYAK

-361 NDPKEDAQEAADPS
+361 NDPNEDAKEAANPS

-380 YDLDQIEAKDF
+380 YDLDQIEARDK
-391 ATGKTAV
+391 ATGKTPV

-425 GNNSAVVFDGYV
+425 VNNSAVVFDGYV

-445 NLQYKLNL
+445 NLQYTLRL
-453 EYEGVVGTAY
+453 EYEGVGGTAY

-468 TASAPGNGYYLIST
+468 NASAPGNGHYLIST
-482 SNNASGYYLMWK
+482 SNSNKASRYYLMWK
-494 DALAGAPAT
+494 DALAGTLAET
-503 KVWEYSGGNL
+503 VMEHYGGNP
-513 ASLGDYI
+513 ASLGKNI
-520 PESLVWELYRSKTN
+520 PESLVWELSGSNTN

-542 TKYYMAN
+542 TKYYMAD
-549 PSYDDVTLGTST
+549 PSDDYVTLGTS
-561 NNSNINTFTFSR
+561 NSNTFTFS
-573 FSSKERNYR
+573 SNESGYL
-582 IQSNGS
+582 IQSNG
-588 NSLYLRNND
+588 LYLRNNN
-597 GTLLGDSKSNAT
+597 GTLSGTSIYSSPT

-617 RKEGSRV
+617 RKKGSRV

-661 NENSGEFMFE
+661 NENSGKFMFE

>member
-1 MEQVRLIQRYS
+1 
-12 YVIMK
+12 MK

-112 NYHLVG
+112 NNHLVG

-142 SDTDRS
+142 SNTDRS

-159 SNDVMLPDADKADA
+159 SNDVMLPDANKADA

-214 RNNDV
+214 RDNSV
-219 SPAIKGIEFDGHP
+219 TPAIKGIEFDGHP

-238 TGLGSNTAGVTPV
+238 TGLGSKTAGITPV

-260 EFMESVEAGVSKAF
+260 EFMESVEAGVSKDF
-274 TDYAK
+274 RTYAK
-279 HDALR
+279 HNDLR

-315 LNSKILTLN
+315 LNSKILMLN

-361 NDPKEDAQEAADPS
+361 NDPNEDAREAADPS

-398 QRGAPVATNSNL
+398 RRGAPVATNSNL

-445 NLQYKLNL
+445 NLQYTLNL
-453 EYEGVVGTAY
+453 EYEG
-463 TLSST
+463 LSGVT
-468 TASAPGNGYYLIST
+468 YTASTSAAAPGTGYYLIST
-482 SNNASGYYLMWK
+482 ANNSSGYYLMWK
-494 DALAGAPAT
+494 NSLSGSLAGT
-503 KVWEYSGGNL
+503 VQEHRGGNI
-513 ASLGDYI
+513 ASLGSNI
-520 PESLVWELYRSKTN
+520 PESLVWELTN
-534 YTIGTAGD
+534 KSDKNYYIGSAGD

-549 PSYDDVTLGTST
+549 PSTSAVKLVTIK
-561 NNSNINTFTFSR
+561 NNTFKFSE
-573 FSSKERNYR
+573 KDGGYR
-582 IQSNGS
+582 IRSKGTNEF
-588 NSLYLRNND
+588 YLRNNG
-597 GTLLGDSKSNAT
+597 GTLLGAEDKDNAT

-661 NENSGEFMFE
+661 NENSGKFMFE

>member
-1 MEQVRLIQRYS
+1 
-12 YVIMK
+12 MK

-142 SDTDRS
+142 SNTDRS

-219 SPAIKGIEFDGHP
+219 EQAIKGIEFDGHP

-238 TGLGSNTAGVTPV
+238 TGLGSNTEGVTPV

-260 EFMESVEAGVSKAF
+260 EFMESVEAGVSKDF
-274 TDYAK
+274 RTYAK
-279 HDALR
+279 HNDLR

-361 NDPKEDAQEAADPS
+361 NDPNEDAKEAANPS

-380 YDLDQIEAKDF
+380 YDLKQIEDKDF
-391 ATGKTAV
+391 ATGKTPV
-398 QRGAPVATNSNL
+398 RRGAPVATNSNL

-445 NLQYKLNL
+445 NLQYTLRL
-453 EYEGVVGTAY
+453 EYEEVGGTAY

-468 TASAPGNGYYLIST
+468 TASAPGNGHYLIST
-482 SNNASGYYLMWK
+482 SNNDSGYYLMWK
-494 DALAGAPAT
+494 DALAGTLAGNV
-503 KVWEYSGGNL
+503 KEYYGGNP
-513 ASLGDYI
+513 ASLGDNI
-520 PESLVWELYRSKTN
+520 PESLVWELSSSDYSN

-549 PSYDDVTLGTST
+549 PSSSSVTLGTS
-561 NNSNINTFTFSR
+561 NSNTFTFSR

-582 IQSNGS
+582 IKSNGRD
-588 NSLYLRNND
+588 SLYLSNNN
-597 GTLLGDSKSNAT
+597 GTLLGSSKNDAT

-661 NENSGEFMFE
+661 NENSGKFMFE

>member
-112 NYHLVG
+112 NNHLVG

-142 SDTDRS
+142 SNTDRS

-159 SNDVMLPDADKADA
+159 SNDVMLPDANKADA

-214 RNNDV
+214 RDNSV
-219 SPAIKGIEFDGHP
+219 TPAIKGIEFDGHP

-238 TGLGSNTAGVTPV
+238 TGLGSKTAGITPV

-260 EFMESVEAGVSKAF
+260 EFMESVEAGVSKDF
-274 TDYAK
+274 RTYAK
-279 HDALR
+279 HNDLR

-315 LNSKILTLN
+315 LNSKILMLN

-361 NDPKEDAQEAADPS
+361 NDPNEDAREAADPS

-398 QRGAPVATNSNL
+398 RRGAPVATNSNL

-445 NLQYKLNL
+445 NLQYTLRL
-453 EYEGVVGTAY
+453 EYEGVGGTTY
-463 TLSST
+463 TLSSN
-468 TASAPGNGYYLIST
+468 TASAPGKGYYLIST
-482 SNNASGYYLMWK
+482 SNNASGHYLMWK
-494 DALAGAPAT
+494 DALAGTLAGNV
-503 KVWEYSGGNL
+503 KEHSGGNL
-513 ASLGDYI
+513 ASLGDNI
-520 PESLVWELYRSKTN
+520 PESLVWQLSSSGYSN

-542 TKYYMAN
+542 TKYYMAD
-549 PSYDDVTLGTST
+549 PSDDYVTLGTS
-561 NNSNINTFTFSR
+561 NSNTFTFS
-573 FSSKERNYR
+573 SKDSGYR
-582 IQSNGS
+582 IQSNGDDS
-588 NSLYLRNND
+588 RYLRNKN
-597 GTLLGDSKSNAT
+597 GNLRGDSDSKDAT

-617 RKEGSRV
+617 REEGSRV
-624 YSTPA
+624 YSAPA
-629 NLTRIDPETAVV
+629 DLTRIDPETAVV

-661 NENSGEFMFE
+661 NENSGEFMFK